1 MRPLSKGD
9 IKYSKWK
16 GAKSYKISPQQIIV
30 LEICPKKMTL
40 PLVNKFQKLSDSFA
54 ASYCKISIIPNRNYI
69 CDSWIW
75 WVYIFRVPFFYRR
88 PDGLYESAP
97 LLLLHGRNHLL
108 NRPIDLEK
116 KSSRVS
122 RILQGGSKAN
132 KTKFNPP
139 FRRSNR

>member
-1 MRPLSKGD
+1 MYHKFIDATALER
-9 IKYSKWK
+9 W
-16 GAKSYKISPQQIIV
+16 YKIFKMKRSQI
-30 LEICPKKMTL
+30 LQNFTTTNNCPRNMPKKKMTL

-132 KTKFNPP
+132 KT
-139 FRRSNR
+139 